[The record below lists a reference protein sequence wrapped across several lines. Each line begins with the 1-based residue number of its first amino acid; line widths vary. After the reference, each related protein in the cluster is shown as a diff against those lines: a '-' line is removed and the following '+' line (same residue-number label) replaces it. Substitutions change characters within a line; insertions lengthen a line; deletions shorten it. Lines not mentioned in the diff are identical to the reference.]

1 MNEHSIKCLKK
12 IQFSRKFNFPDFLHR
27 KCSSNMVLLEITI
40 KYAMSTDKTI
50 LQSDHV
56 SIPSS
61 LAPCSVVANFSIHHG
76 KIIKNLNAFFRF
88 RSLYNNFRHAFPEE
102 HVCMLH
108 KSFYIINPCKI
119 HCSWCLCSSC
129 HDTIYI
135 MNTSWLYRVMPM
147 FLYHTSL

>member
-1 MNEHSIKCLKK
+1 MYMITFVVYHECIQYKNLMNEHSIKCFKK

-76 KIIKNLNAFFRF
+76 KIIKNLNVFFRF
-88 RSLYNNFRHAFPEE
+88 RSLCNNFRHAFPEE

-119 HCSWCLCSSC
+119 HF
-129 HDTIYI
+129 HDVFVHHVMIPYI
-135 MNTSWLYRVMPM
+135 S
-147 FLYHTSL
+147 

>member
-1 MNEHSIKCLKK
+1 MITVVVYHECIQYKNLMNEHSIKCLKK

-76 KIIKNLNAFFRF
+76 KIIKNLNVFFRF
-88 RSLYNNFRHAFPEE
+88 RSPCFSRRTCL
-102 HVCMLH
+102 HVAQVFLNH
-108 KSFYIINPCKI
+108 KS
-119 HCSWCLCSSC
+119 L
-129 HDTIYI
+129 
-135 MNTSWLYRVMPM
+135 
-147 FLYHTSL
+147 